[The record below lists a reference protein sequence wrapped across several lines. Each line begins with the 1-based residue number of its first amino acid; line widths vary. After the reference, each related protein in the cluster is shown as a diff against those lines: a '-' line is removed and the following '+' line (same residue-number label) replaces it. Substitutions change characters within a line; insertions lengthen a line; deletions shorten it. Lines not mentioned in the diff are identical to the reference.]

1 MEYNPE
7 YLIVN
12 QLEWTSFRL
21 QLLSPTVLLHWSS
34 IWLCSLWWSAEL
46 HNTTANRYSEH
57 YNYFITAFPRFLAN
71 KVHFS
76 PFGPSHFLHIQ
87 EPRCSMAQLVWQY
100 KSEDFEVGEPT
111 IKFAVLKTYCWIL
124 PSKSVVYKIG
134 ESMYNKWN
142 IEMEILAVCL
152 HNISCFLVCSQ
163 LLDKKTEWWEETGDS
178 GGVVYRNWVCNIRR
192 KSWYHGVF
200 WMASACLMQSKD

>member
-87 EPRCSMAQLVWQY
+87 EPRCSIMAQLVRQCE
-100 KSEDFEVGEPT
+100 SEDFEVGEPT
-111 IKFAVLKTYCWIL
+111 IKFAVWKLTVEWI

-134 ESMYNKWN
+134 EWPTTNETLRRRFFSSLFTQY
-142 IEMEILAVCL
+142 
-152 HNISCFLVCSQ
+152 Q
-163 LLDKKTEWWEETGDS
+163 LLFGLFTITWQN
-178 GGVVYRNWVCNIRR
+178 NWVVGRDKGFGWC
-192 KSWYHGVF
+192 
-200 WMASACLMQSKD
+200 CL